1 MIRFLIHKPVS
12 VLMSFLAIL
21 LLAVFCIRQIAVTLL
36 PDIDIPAISVV
47 AAYPDHSAA
56 EIETTVMAVLR
67 QYLQQVNGIDE
78 LRSEAADEQGR
89 LTVHFP
95 YGKDIDLAFIEVN
108 EKLDLAVN
116 ALPDDMPRPIVV
128 KTKASDIPA
137 VYLTVRYRDSL
148 SGGSMTDLKIGRAS
162 CRERR
167 EGSVGG
173 AAW

>member
-1 MIRFLIHKPVS
+1 
-12 VLMSFLAIL
+12 
-21 LLAVFCIRQIAVTLL
+21 
-36 PDIDIPAISVV
+36 
-47 AAYPDHSAA
+47 
-56 EIETTVMAVLR
+56 MALLR

-148 SGGSMTDLKIGRAS
+148 SGGSMTDLSEVVSKTVRRRLEQLPSVSMAGMLRALAVHFTVLPHA
-162 CRERR
+162 RQQ
-167 EGSVGG
+167 
-173 AAW
+173 